1 MFDLDD
7 LHGCKAVY
15 SISILLLTSTEY
27 RLSTNNR
34 KFYKCKVDS
43 LVTCLMALLFG
54 PANQQEFLVSGSSLT
69 PDNDLKFI
77 DHFLSFH
84 VQIVN

>member
-1 MFDLDD
+1 M
-7 LHGCKAVY
+7 
-15 SISILLLTSTEY
+15 
-27 RLSTNNR
+27 
-34 KFYKCKVDS
+34 CKVDS

-54 PANQQEFLVSGSSLT
+54 PANQQEFLVSGLSLT
-69 PDNDLKFI
+69 PDNDLEFI

>member
-15 SISILLLTSTEY
+15 SIPILLLTSTEN

-34 KFYKCKVDS
+34 KFYICKIDS

-54 PANQQEFLVSGSSLT
+54 PANQQEFQVSGLSLT

>member
-1 MFDLDD
+1 
-7 LHGCKAVY
+7 
-15 SISILLLTSTEY
+15 
-27 RLSTNNR
+27 
-34 KFYKCKVDS
+34 
-43 LVTCLMALLFG
+43 MALLFG
-54 PANQQEFLVSGSSLT
+54 PANQQEFQVSGLSLT

>member
-69 PDNDLKFI
+69 PDNEI
-77 DHFLSFH
+77 Y
-84 VQIVN
+84 

>member
-7 LHGCKAVY
+7 LHGRKAIY
-15 SISILLLTSTEY
+15 SITTLLLISTEY
-27 RLSTNNR
+27 RLSTNNT
-34 KFYKCKVDS
+34 KIYMCKVDS
-43 LVTCLMALLFG
+43 LVTCLMVLLFG
-54 PANQQEFLVSGSSLT
+54 PANQQEFLVSGLILT